1 MLVTHLTHGVGTIVN
16 ERGTIEVFH
25 GETTWNCASCARVP
39 GFSIAYS
46 ASSPTGF
53 CTAAG
58 RNTCKGCSS
67 LTFRE
72 RMGSDLDPNAPFL
85 IKTTP
90 TRKP

>member
-16 ERGTIEVFH
+16 ERGPIEVFH
-25 GETTWNCASCARVP
+25 GETTWNCASCAGIFDCVF
-39 GFSIAYS
+39 GVK
-46 ASSPTGF
+46 PTGS
-53 CTAAG
+53 CTATG